1 MRKTPQGSTGDN
13 HQTGSLRIIGG
24 QWRSRKLH
32 FKGAEGLRPTSD
44 RIRETLFNWLSP
56 HIHGARCLDL
66 FAGSGALGLEALSR
80 YAAHCDF
87 IDSDRNSCQQIR
99 QQLENLRCPHA
110 TVHSKEALAF
120 LSKSAQSYNII
131 FLDPPF
137 HLNLLAPVIA
147 TLTKHAL
154 KPRTQIYIETASD
167 EALPSL
173 PANWQID
180 KEKKAGQVVYRLIS
194 VTEAL
199 EQPA

>member
-32 FKGAEGLRPTSD
+32 FQDAEGLRPTSD

-87 IDSDRNSCQQIR
+87 VDTESRSCQQIR
-99 QQLENLRCPHA
+99 HHLSILGSDTRG
-110 TVHSKEALAF
+110 VHCQTAEAF
-120 LSKSAQSYNII
+120 IESHTIDHEVI

-137 HLNLLAPVIA
+137 RKDLLAPLIEILA
-147 TLTKHAL
+147 AKNLNSGTL
-154 KPRTQIYIETASD
+154 IYIETGRD
-167 EALPSL
+167 EALPLL
-173 PANWQID
+173 PSHWQIIKD
-180 KEKKAGQVVYRLIS
+180 KQAGQVSYRLIEVS
-194 VTEAL
+194 N
-199 EQPA
+199 